1 MSGSVVL
8 LSKLPSKQDVCILSK
23 WGCTMTSSFTFQW
36 KLPFS
41 EVAESLRSRFHL
53 RTHSWEHH
61 YMLYSA
67 IKSSYFYCCKRQR
80 LAEMSFAQPLNQ
92 FSGTQPVKLHGKLAA
107 WAPRSCW
114 VECVWQTKIRHG
126 HMVIPVNCGNSAIS
140 SQLYSC
146 IQLVALTMISL
157 NTVIWVY
164 FAKCFFKKS
173 SEMCKCYLFL
183 THNS

>member
-1 MSGSVVL
+1 MVRNVTESGPQFICYCLHTKQKKIISSALSSSTLTSVFVSGSVVL

-107 WAPRSCW
+107 
-114 VECVWQTKIRHG
+114 
-126 HMVIPVNCGNSAIS
+126 
-140 SQLYSC
+140 
-146 IQLVALTMISL
+146 
-157 NTVIWVY
+157 
-164 FAKCFFKKS
+164 
-173 SEMCKCYLFL
+173 
-183 THNS
+183 